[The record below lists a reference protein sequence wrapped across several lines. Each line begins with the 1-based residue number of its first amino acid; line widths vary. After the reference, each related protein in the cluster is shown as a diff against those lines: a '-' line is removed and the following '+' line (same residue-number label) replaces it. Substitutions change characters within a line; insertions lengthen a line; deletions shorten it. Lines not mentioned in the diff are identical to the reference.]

1 MEKFFENVY
10 EGNFF
15 QFYFYSD
22 SKIRLGM
29 IKKYLSFWVS
39 WLLTSFLEEI
49 DGFKKIPYRSLNP
62 WICIELI

>member
-62 WICIELI
+62 EFALN